1 MDIREFILDNKLA
14 IAVCIFLAF
23 FFSIHMLKPS
33 FVYNKDGSF
42 REFGVGYR
50 HKTVIPIWLV
60 SIVGFYFS
68 LVPVVFHIVFQWI
81 ETLFELQPIV
91 LVIMEAYRSMHM
103 PVLLAGSLV
112 S

>member
-1 MDIREFILDNKLA
+1 MDIREFILDNKLS

-60 SIVGFYFS
+60 SIVIGIFS
-68 LVPVVFHIVFQWI
+68 YLG
-81 ETLFELQPIV
+81 V
-91 LVIMEAYRSMHM
+91 LYYLAYS
-103 PVLLAGSLV
+103 A
-112 S
+112 